1 MKYVLKNI
9 KSFIY
14 NEKMIFFVTVICII
28 ASAFVINFSYGLYY
42 NYNTK
47 IIESEIDTKDLGPEI
62 SDGKALTKKEFQ
74 TYVEA
79 LDYKTLN
86 AMTVIYATSYLD
98 EFSIEEGYGPLA
110 MRFVIHDGKYGI
122 CDVTKKNY
130 EEHGLITS
138 GRYITS
144 EEEATGSFSAMVW
157 GENETTW
164 NEAGEKLKNDD
175 GTITLFGNT
184 YEVVGTYHGAYGTPV
199 VPFLTVPNNQQI
211 AQVGFSFEK
220 NITKSAYENMVD
232 TAEAIIPRKLIF
244 PEMDFPDN
252 DTLAAYNNMIYIA
265 IILSV
270 ISVVNYAVLYYFI
283 LQKRQRKLSIMRIS
297 GCTKK
302 YAVLM
307 YLGECAI
314 IVLPCYATGAAINYC
329 LCKKIF
335 YNVFEYFEKAYS
347 FKIYSILFLIYLISF
362 IIITMIMIAVVVNRT
377 IKDSLREAGK

>member
-9 KSFIY
+9 RSFIS

-47 IIESEIDTKDLGPEI
+47 IVEAEIDTKDLGPEI
-62 SDGKALTKKEFQ
+62 SNGETLTKKEFQ
-74 TYVEA
+74 IYIEA
-79 LDYKTLN
+79 LDDKTLN
-86 AMTVIYATSYLD
+86 SMIVIYASSYID
-98 EFSIEEGYGPLA
+98 DFSIEEGYGPLA
-110 MRFVIHDGKYGI
+110 MRFVIHDGKYNI
-122 CDVTKKNY
+122 CEVTRKNY

-138 GRYITS
+138 GRYITN

-157 GENETTW
+157 GTNESTW
-164 NEAGEKLKNDD
+164 NEACEKLKNND

-184 YEVVGTYHGAYGTPV
+184 YEVVGTYRGNYGTPV
-199 VPFLTVPNNQQI
+199 IPFLTVPNDLQI
-211 AQVGFSFEK
+211 DQVGFSFDK
-220 NITKSAYENMVD
+220 NITKSAYENMTDV
-232 TAEAIIPRKLIF
+232 AEMIIPGKLIF

-252 DTLAAYNNMIYIA
+252 DTIAAYNNMIYIA
-265 IILSV
+265 VILSV

-302 YAVLM
+302 HAALM
-307 YLGECAI
+307 YLSECAI
-314 IVLPCYATGAAINYC
+314 IVLPSYAIGTAINYC

-347 FKIYSILFLIYLISF
+347 PKIYFVLFLIYLISF
-362 IIITMIMIAVVVNRT
+362 IIITTIMIAVVVSRT